1 MVCVVCTH
9 FKCPVRMVFCMTSEL
24 RGQAMA
30 RPAFMV
36 IMDSGFPVLYS
47 ELLLNCLLEVVT
59 AWCLVM
65 VDA

>member
-1 MVCVVCTH
+1 
-9 FKCPVRMVFCMTSEL
+9 MVFCMTSEL

-30 RPAFMV
+30 RRAFMV